1 MPSVPEGPLEVT
13 DVTEKTA
20 MLSWK
25 PPKSDGGLPLSGY
38 IIERRDNKR
47 PTWVKVDKVSPD
59 TTTYKANNM
68 LEGNMYNYRIIAEN
82 EEGASP
88 ALETKEYVKPSKPAG
103 KIFNYSYVSKSLVF
117 FFGGEIH
124 YLFQP
129 FRLS

>member
-1 MPSVPEGPLEVT
+1 VPSVPEGPLEVT

-25 PPKSDGGLPLSGY
+25 PPKSNGGLPLSGY

-103 KIFNYSYVSKSLVF
+103 NILPCMN
-117 FFGGEIH
+117 I
-124 YLFQP
+124 
-129 FRLS
+129 

>member
-1 MPSVPEGPLEVT
+1 
-13 DVTEKTA
+13 

-25 PPKSDGGLPLSGY
+25 PPKSNGGLPLSGY

-82 EEGASP
+82 EEGASR
-88 ALETKEYVKPSKPAG
+88 LQRTKIS
-103 KIFNYSYVSKSLVF
+103 
-117 FFGGEIH
+117 
-124 YLFQP
+124 FQSDRYTSVTTCISM
-129 FRLS
+129 FT